1 MIHVSDFIK
10 NDEFPKHLIEQLQ
23 LEKER
28 EKREKEREELEKAMC
43 KVSGSVSMIAVTIL
57 HCFIVAHST
66 FYSSGEEDS
75 HPRKLCCSQR

>member
-1 MIHVSDFIK
+1 MMYVTDFIK

-43 KVSGSVSMIAVTIL
+43 KVSGLVSMVVEAIL
-57 HCFIVAHST
+57 DCFIVAHST
-66 FYSSGEEDS
+66 FYSSGEEDP